1 MNVLEVCDLR
11 VDRARVPVLR
21 GVSLTVERGASLGIV
36 GPSGSGK
43 TTLALALLNL
53 LPARCTA
60 TGSVRV
66 NGTETVGLGA
76 RARSRLLGTAVSM
89 VFQDPAAALNP
100 VLPVGRQVTE
110 AVLAHQGRT
119 GRAAAERTAELLEL
133 AGIPRPDQRPA
144 ALPSE
149 LSGGLRQRVAIAIAL
164 AHSPD
169 VLIADEPFTDLD
181 TVVAAQILDVL
192 DTARRKAGSSL
203 VLITHDVALVADRV
217 DQVVVL
223 DGGAVVEAG
232 DVASVFAAPASATTR
247 RLLQSQI
254 SRRPVRMPTAKP
266 GDPVMSAR
274 GLVKTYPRRDVRAV
288 DDVSLDLVEGATL
301 GLVGQSGSGKT
312 SLVRMLIGLE
322 RPAAGEIR
330 FRQESLASMGRAAL
344 ATMRSQVQVV
354 FQNPYRSLDPQLT
367 VARIVGEPLRIHR
380 HPDRPA
386 RVRAVLTDVGL
397 DPVLAGRRPHELS
410 AGERQRV
417 AIARALAPRPAV
429 LLLDEPVSSLDAITQ
444 SGVLDL
450 LLALQQRLGL
460 TYLFVSHDLGVV
472 RVMAD
477 RVAVMCAG
485 EIVET
490 GPVAD
495 VFDRPQHPYTQAL
508 LRASLHLSRR

>member
-1 MNVLEVCDLR
+1 VNVLDVWDLG
-11 VDRARVPVLR
+11 VDRAGVPVLR
-21 GVSLTVERGASLGIV
+21 GVSFAVERGASLGIV

-66 NGTETVGLGA
+66 NGLETVGLGA
-76 RARSRLLGTAVSM
+76 RAMSRLLGKAVSM

-100 VLPVGRQVTE
+100 VLPVGRQVAE
-110 AVLAHQGRT
+110 AVVAHQGMT

-164 AHSPD
+164 ANSPD

-192 DTARRKAGSSL
+192 DTTRRRAGSSL
-203 VLITHDVALVADRV
+203 VLITHDIELVADRV
-217 DQVVVL
+217 DQVVVM
-223 DGGAVVEAG
+223 DGGTVVEAG
-232 DVASVFAAPASATTR
+232 DVATVFGAPASATTR

-254 SRRPVRMPTAKP
+254 SRRPVRMPTATP
-266 GDPVMSAR
+266 GEPLMSAR
-274 GLVKTYPRRDVRAV
+274 GLVKTYPRHGARAV
-288 DDVSLDLVEGATL
+288 NDVSLELVAGATL

-322 RPAAGEIR
+322 RPTTGEIR
-330 FRQESLASMGRAAL
+330 FREESLASMSRSAL
-344 ATMRSQVQVV
+344 AMMRSQVQVV

-380 HPDRPA
+380 RPDRPA
-386 RVRAVLTDVGL
+386 RVREVLTDVGL

-417 AIARALAPRPAV
+417 AIARALVLRPAV
-429 LLLDEPVSSLDAITQ
+429 LLLDEPVSSLDSVTQ

-450 LLALQQRLGL
+450 LIALQQRFGL

-472 RVMAD
+472 RVMAN
-477 RVAVMCAG
+477 RVAVMRDG
-485 EIVET
+485 EIVEA
-490 GPVAD
+490 GSVDD
-495 VFDRPQHPYTQAL
+495 VFDRPQHSYTQAL
-508 LRASLHLSRR
+508 LQASPHLSRS